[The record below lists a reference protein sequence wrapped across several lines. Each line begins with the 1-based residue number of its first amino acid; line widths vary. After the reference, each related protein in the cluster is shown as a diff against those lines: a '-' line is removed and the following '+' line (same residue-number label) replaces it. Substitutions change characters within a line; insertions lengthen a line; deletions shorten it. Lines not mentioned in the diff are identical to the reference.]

1 MVISSNRLWFLAFLI
16 LLSTFSG
23 FSQNTFVPDDNFEQV
38 LIDLGLDTLP
48 LDDFVPTAN
57 IAGVTSLTIGSRNI
71 QDLTGIEDFEGLTQ
85 LFVQGNQLSII
96 DVSNNENLQIFWC
109 FNNMLPTIDVTKN
122 LNLISLR
129 CEGNDLTALD
139 LSNSSELNVLTC
151 ENNRLSVL
159 DVSANLRLNRLICSN
174 NLIRNLDLKNNLELS
189 QLYCDGN
196 EISNL
201 DLSNNPKINI
211 LNCSNNFLDELDSS
225 LQSELIELNC
235 SNNQLCYLNVKNG
248 NNNDV
253 TLMDFT
259 GNTDLT
265 CVIVDD
271 VNSDLTLWLPSN
283 FPYYLA
289 SIDECNE
296 RVSVDNLEDF
306 IGISYTLQ
314 ALINGNYYTSTQGN
328 GNLLVEGQEITTTQT
343 IYIYNEDNCFSNES
357 SFDVVISENPYFIPK
372 YFTPNNDGVND
383 TWKIV
388 DTNSLINNIS
398 IFDRHGKLLK
408 FIPDTNQ
415 GWDGTFNG
423 QFLPN
428 DSYWYKIILN
438 SREIIRGY
446 FALKR

>member
-1 MVISSNRLWFLAFLI
+1 MVISYNRLWLLAFL
-16 LLSTFSG
+16 LPLSTFIG

-38 LIDLGLDTLP
+38 LVDLGLDTLP

-57 IAGVTSLTIGSRNI
+57 IAVVTSLTIGSRNI

-139 LSNSSELNVLTC
+139 LSNNSELNVLTC

-159 DVSANLRLNRLICSN
+159 DVSSNLKLNRLISSN

-196 EISNL
+196 QISNL

-211 LNCSNNFLDELDSS
+211 LNCSNNFLNELDTSQ
-225 LQSELIELNC
+225 QSELIELKG

-248 NNNDV
+248 NNTDV
-253 TLMDFT
+253 TSMDFT

-271 VNSDLTLWLPSN
+271 VNSDHTLWLPSN
-283 FPYYLA
+283 FPNYVA
-289 SIDECNE
+289 SIDECIE
-296 RVSVDNLEDF
+296 RVPVDNLEDF
-306 IGISYTLQ
+306 IGVSYTLP

-328 GNLLVEGQEITTTQT
+328 GNLLTEGQEITTTQT

-388 DTNSLINNIS
+388 DTNSVINNIS

-408 FIPDTNQ
+408 FIPDTDQ

-446 FALKR
+446 FTLKR